1 MSIASPGVPAPQ
13 PIRTIAEAGTY
24 VTRVCFKHGPPAKTG
39 IELEWLVL
47 DPHDPDRRP
56 DVRTLARLLGPHAP
70 ATLVAG
76 SPAKPLPHGGLVT
89 VEPGGQLEI
98 SSPPAGSV
106 PGLIAAM
113 SADIQALQ
121 ALIAPAG
128 FELSGLAADPHRL
141 PHRILTTPRYNAM
154 ADRFDEFGPAGR
166 VMMCSTAA
174 AQVCLDL
181 GTRAEAGDRW
191 RAAHQLGPVLL
202 AAFAN
207 SPRTAG
213 DLVPPAASTRMS
225 SWWSLDAERSRPPTS
240 PAPADY
246 VQRVLDT
253 HVLARRRESGDWR
266 LERPLTL
273 REWIESGEPLST
285 ADLDLHLSTLFPPVR
300 PQGYLEIRYLD
311 AQPGNEWVA
320 PLALLAALFAGPQAV
335 QQVLRCTAAG
345 ADRWQQ
351 ATEIGLADPVLRAI
365 AAQLIDIAGPGIDG
379 LGLLPA
385 DRSEVDRVL
394 QRRLCEGISPGS
406 EVLGTTIL
414 DATTLDTRLTPAA
427 GALTAEGL
435 R

>member
-1 MSIASPGVPAPQ
+1 MSIATPGVPTAQ

-56 DVRTLARLLGPHAP
+56 DVRTLAALLGPHSP

-76 SPAKPLPHGGLVT
+76 SPATPLPHGGLVT

-154 ADRFDEFGPAGR
+154 ADRFDRFGPAGR

-181 GTRAEAGDRW
+181 GTRAQAGDRW
-191 RAAHQLGPVLL
+191 RAAHQLGPVLM

-213 DLVPPAASTRMS
+213 DLVPAAASTRMS
-225 SWWSLDAERSRPPTS
+225 AWWSLDPERSRPPT
-240 PAPADY
+240 PMAPADY

-253 HVLARRRESGDWR
+253 QVLARRRESGDWR
-266 LERPLTL
+266 LEHPLTL
-273 REWIESGEPLST
+273 RQWIESGEPLNT
-285 ADLDLHLSTLFPPVR
+285 ADVDLHLSTLFPPVR

-311 AQPGNEWVA
+311 AQPADEWIA
-320 PLALLAALFAGPQAV
+320 PLALLAALFAGPRPV
-335 QQVLRCTAAG
+335 RQVLRSTAEG
-345 ADRWQQ
+345 ADRWRQ
-351 ATEIGLADPVLRAI
+351 ATEYGLADPVLRAI
-365 AAQLIDIAGPGIDG
+365 AAQLADIAGPGLDG
-379 LGLLPA
+379 LGLPPA
-385 DRSEVDRVL
+385 VRAKVDRVL
-394 QRRLCEGISPGS
+394 QRRLCEGVSPGS
-406 EVLGTTIL
+406 EVLRTVTL
-414 DATTLDTRLTPAA
+414 NTTLAPTA